1 MIQIIPIIP
10 HPFFV
15 IPITIIIP
23 ILQLPWF
30 SQAESP
36 IDLPDNVP
44 SLSRGR
50 GSARHLLLFNSTRAT
65 MAQVMAVAYVFLRC
79 QKGLPSPGVS
89 QRLFLCFFMIISGY

>member
-36 IDLPDNVP
+36 MDLPDNVP

-50 GSARHLLLFNSTRAT
+50 GSARHLLLFQQYQGDHGAGDGCGLRVFKVPEGASITRCFP
-65 MAQVMAVAYVFLRC
+65 AVIFVF
-79 QKGLPSPGVS
+79 
-89 QRLFLCFFMIISGY
+89 FHDY